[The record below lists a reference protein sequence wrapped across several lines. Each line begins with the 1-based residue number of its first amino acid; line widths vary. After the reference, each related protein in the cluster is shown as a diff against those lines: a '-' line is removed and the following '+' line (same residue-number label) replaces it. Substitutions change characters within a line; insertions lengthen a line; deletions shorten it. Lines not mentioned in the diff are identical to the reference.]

1 MSEPVTGGDLSGYWG
16 VFASVGIALTALGS
30 AVTFLWTRGGKAALL
45 AQQVQDAKAQAKIAT
60 DRAEKV
66 QAAYDA
72 LLERMHQ
79 HMIDDA
85 AAFAKLEAI
94 ASEAARTTVASE
106 ARLTL
111 ALENLGKRMD
121 DMTGRF
127 DMFLQRYMAL
137 SPPKSTVHG

>member
-1 MSEPVTGGDLSGYWG
+1 MAEPTSVSLSDYWG
-16 VFASVGIALTALGS
+16 IFASAGIALTALGS
-30 AVTFLWTRGGKAALL
+30 SITFLWTRGGKAALL
-45 AQQVQDAKAQAKIAT
+45 AQQVQDAKALAKAAT
-60 DRAEKV
+60 DRADKV
-66 QAAYDA
+66 QATYDA
-72 LLERMHQ
+72 MLERLHQ
-79 HMIDDA
+79 HMLDDA

-137 SPPKSTVHG
+137 SPPKSSVHG